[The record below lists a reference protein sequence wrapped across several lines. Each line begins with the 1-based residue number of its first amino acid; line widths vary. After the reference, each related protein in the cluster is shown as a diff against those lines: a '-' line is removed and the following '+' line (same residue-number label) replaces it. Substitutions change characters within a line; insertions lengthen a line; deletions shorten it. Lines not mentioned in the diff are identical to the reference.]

1 MLPQRR
7 LAVYL
12 NCRGCFL
19 AYWIRR
25 LRWRCHKEAVVS
37 RLEVDWRRL
46 CEVWVSVG
54 RARWN
59 ARLLLV
65 DLRLRTVL
73 TYDSKSWRP
82 LQVFPKI
89 CELQASG
96 FCGARF

>member
-1 MLPQRR
+1 M
-7 LAVYL
+7 
-12 NCRGCFL
+12 
-19 AYWIRR
+19 
-25 LRWRCHKEAVVS
+25 S

-89 CELQASG
+89 CELQAFS
-96 FCGARF
+96 FCGARFRKHTVKEATYSNNCGGHDRNRRSGD